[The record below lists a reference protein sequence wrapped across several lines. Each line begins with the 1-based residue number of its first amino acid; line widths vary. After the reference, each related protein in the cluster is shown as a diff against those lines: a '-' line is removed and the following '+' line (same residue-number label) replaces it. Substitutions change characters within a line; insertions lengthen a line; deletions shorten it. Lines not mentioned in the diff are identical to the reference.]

1 MQILYIIVR
10 VIISHSSFTWKHWI
24 GLVVTSL
31 GYAIPYKLLDQMAK
45 PSVSDDGE
53 LIDGGFD
60 MSTGGMCG
68 YVLKVLFFKLIY

>member
-1 MQILYIIVR
+1 M
-10 VIISHSSFTWKHWI
+10 
-24 GLVVTSL
+24 VTSL

-53 LIDGGFD
+53 LLDGGFD

-68 YVLKVLFFKLIY
+68 YVLKDFVF